1 MAILRVGTSG
11 YAYKPWKGPFY
22 PEKLPD
28 AEMLRFY
35 STQFRTVEINHSFYR
50 MPVES
55 MIQKWA
61 QQVPPG
67 FHFAL
72 KANQQITHIRKLR
85 GVEETLRRFLEV
97 ASILQEGD
105 RLGPVLIQLPPTF
118 KADLPALDAFLK
130 LRPRAFRFAFEVRHP
145 SWHTPETLALLRAHQ
160 TALCIAETGQPLA
173 PAPATSGKPKA
184 RKSKRATSRDAV
196 AQASAGFPA
205 AESTATAA
213 SDSTPPALSDPQ
225 MLTADFAYVRLRKE
239 DYSAKE
245 IAAWRVQC
253 DAWLAQGRD
262 VYVYF
267 KHEDEGKAP
276 ALARNLLAAS

>member
-1 MAILRVGTSG
+1 MATFRVGTSG

-35 STQFRTVEINHSFYR
+35 ASQFHTVEINHSFYR

-61 QQVPPG
+61 EQVPAG
-67 FHFAL
+67 FHFAM

-118 KADLPALDAFLK
+118 KADLAVLDAFLK
-130 LRPRAFRFAFEVRHP
+130 LRPRAFRFAFEVRHA
-145 SWHTPETLALLRAHQ
+145 SWHTPETLDLLRAHQ
-160 TALCIAETGQPLA
+160 TALCIAETDKPLA
-173 PAPATSGKPKA
+173 PE
-184 RKSKRATSRDAV
+184 
-196 AQASAGFPA
+196 A
-205 AESTATAA
+205 ALTDEH
-213 SDSTPPALSDPQ
+213 L
-225 MLTADFAYVRLRKE
+225 LTADFAYVRLRKE

-245 IAAWRVQC
+245 IAAWRAKF
-253 DAWLAQGRD
+253 DAWLAQSRD

-267 KHEDEGKAP
+267 KHEDEGQAP
-276 ALARNLLAAS
+276 ALARKLLAAGSP

>member
-1 MAILRVGTSG
+1 MATLRVGTSG

-35 STQFRTVEINHSFYR
+35 ASQFRTVEINHSFYR

-55 MIQKWA
+55 MLQKWA
-61 QQVPPG
+61 DQVPAG
-67 FHFAL
+67 FHFAM

-118 KADLPALDAFLK
+118 KADLATLDAFLK
-130 LRPRAFRFAFEVRHP
+130 LRPRAFRFAFEVRHE
-145 SWHTPETLALLRAHQ
+145 SWHTPETLDLLRAHQ
-160 TALCIAETGQPLA
+160 TALCIAETDKG
-173 PAPATSGKPKA
+173 S
-184 RKSKRATSRDAV
+184 
-196 AQASAGFPA
+196 
-205 AESTATAA
+205 
-213 SDSTPPALSDPQ
+213 PPEE
-225 MLTADFAYVRLRKE
+225 LTADFAYVRLRKE
-239 DYSAKE
+239 DYTTKE
-245 IAAWRVQC
+245 IAAWRAKF
-253 DAWLAQGRD
+253 DAWLAAGGD

-267 KHEDEGKAP
+267 KHEDQGQAP
-276 ALARNLLAAS
+276 ALARKLLAL

>member
-1 MAILRVGTSG
+1 MATLRVGTSG

-35 STQFRTVEINHSFYR
+35 ATQFRTVEINHSFYR

-61 QQVPPG
+61 EQVPAG

-105 RLGPVLIQLPPTF
+105 RLGPVLVQLPPTF
-118 KADLPALDAFLK
+118 KADLPVLDAFLK
-130 LRPRAFRFAFEVRHP
+130 LRPRAFRFAFEVRHA
-145 SWHTPETLALLRAHQ
+145 SWHTPETLDLLRSHQ
-160 TALCIAETGQPLA
+160 TALCIAETEKGSA
-173 PAPATSGKPKA
+173 P
-184 RKSKRATSRDAV
+184 
-196 AQASAGFPA
+196 
-205 AESTATAA
+205 EE
-213 SDSTPPALSDPQ
+213 
-225 MLTADFAYVRLRKE
+225 LTADFAYVRLRKE

-245 IAAWRVQC
+245 IAAWRTKF

-267 KHEDEGKAP
+267 KHEDEGQAP
-276 ALARNLLAAS
+276 ALARKLLAMGPC